1 VNSNEIIMLERIR
14 KLLKKTPNLKA
25 REIAKQL
32 GVDRTEVSSL
42 MHKKKGTI
50 FQQNDVYEWSL
61 LPDELEII
69 FAGQW
74 VDCSSFESSLS
85 NANLDIGSVQKVKFI
100 LPDGCKFFLE
110 TIARF
115 LALCNQFISSK
126 KEVTIDLSNN
136 NKSMHYWNRVGFFDH
151 LSEKATVLPDWPKSS
166 TAKSKKGNSEKVVE
180 FGAVDPK
187 TENKDLINQLT
198 DAFVARQ
205 NKNKNY
211 ENPIFTI
218 LAEMIKNVKDHSES
232 KLKGFAALQKY
243 DGYSGRLPHIQVIVS
258 DSGKGIAA
266 TLRPSLKEHYP
277 KFTNK
282 TDLELVKMVL
292 EGKQL
297 SKHGSNSDSGHGLGF
312 KSSHEKASM
321 FNAKYSI
328 RQSNFSLEFEFKT
341 GKLQPAKERSNL
353 VPILGTH
360 ICFDFD
366 IDDSGS
372 DCLN

>member
-1 VNSNEIIMLERIR
+1 MIEKIK
-14 KLLKKTPNLKA
+14 KLLKKTPDLKA
-25 REIAKQL
+25 RDIAKKL
-32 GVDRTEVSSL
+32 GFDRTEVSSL

-50 FQQNDVYEWSL
+50 FQQNDAYEWSL
-61 LPDELEII
+61 VPDELEIT

-74 VDCSSFESSLS
+74 VDCSSFENSLAS
-85 NANLDIGSVQKVKFI
+85 LDMDSVQKVKFI

-115 LALCNQFISSK
+115 LALCNQLVSGK
-126 KEVTIDLSNN
+126 KEVTIDLSSNSN
-136 NKSMHYWNRVGFFDH
+136 SMHYWNRVGFFDH
-151 LSEKATVLPDWPKSS
+151 LNSKASVLPDWPKSS

-243 DGYSGRLPHIQVIVS
+243 DGYSGRKPHIQVIVS

-277 KFTNK
+277 KFINK
-282 TDLELVKMVL
+282 TDVDLVKMVL

-297 SKHGSNSDSGHGLGF
+297 SRHGSDSESGHGMGF
-312 KSSHEKASM
+312 KGSHDKASM

-328 RQSNFSLEFEFKT
+328 RQSDFSLEFEFKT
-341 GKLQPAKERSNL
+341 GKLQPAKERKSL
-353 VPILGTH
+353 VTILGTH

-366 IDDSGS
+366 IDDS
-372 DCLN
+372 